1 MKKEVTV
8 GIDIGGTNTVI
19 GVVDHEANI
28 LGETSISTTAYP
40 NVEDYVGALH
50 DAISK
55 CISGIKEEVELK
67 AIGIG
72 APNGNYYK
80 GTIEYPPNL
89 VWEGVIPLCSLFG
102 KYYTIPVV
110 LTNDANAAA
119 VGEMVFGGAKEMK
132 DFVVYTLGT
141 GLGGGIV
148 INGELLYGYTGFAG
162 EIGHTIM
169 VPGGREC
176 GCGRQG
182 CLETYVSA
190 TGIVKTVSELLALR
204 RSPSPLR
211 QIPPDQLTAIMITD
225 AANKG
230 DAIALEAFD
239 KTASMLALSIVNTV
253 AFASP
258 EAIFLFG
265 GLANAGK
272 FIFEPTE
279 KYINEKIQKIFSNT
293 VKLLPSQLMESNAA
307 VLGASALA
315 WKEIGG

>member
-40 NVEDYVGALH
+40 KVEDYVGALH
-50 DAISK
+50 EAISK
-55 CISGIKEEVELK
+55 CVSGIKEEIELK

-89 VWEGVIPLCSLFG
+89 VWEGVIPLCNLFG

-141 GLGGGIV
+141 GLGGGII
-148 INGELLYGYTGFAG
+148 INGELLYGHTGFAG

-182 CLETYVSA
+182 CL
-190 TGIVKTVSELLALR
+190 ALR
-204 RSPSPLR
+204 RTPSPLR
-211 QIPPDQLTAIMITD
+211 QISPDQLTAKMITD
-225 AANKG
+225 AAKKG

-239 KTASMLALSIVNTV
+239 RTASMLALSIVNTV

-315 WKEIGG
+315 WKEISS